1 MKGFNAFAIALQ
13 FLTRLPVPFRIHFTP
28 EGQAWSVVWH
38 PLVGLLIGALLLLMQ
53 SLLVG
58 AGPLLAS
65 ALLLTAWVSIT
76 GGLHLDGL
84 ADCADAWAGGL
95 GDRERSLRI
104 MKDPSSG
111 PIAVAA
117 LVLLLLLKFA
127 ALTELAGRSNLMPLL
142 WTPVIG
148 RSLVPI
154 LLLTTPY
161 VRENGLGS
169 PLVENLPRIPAWLVA
184 WFYLICALV
193 MLGPWP
199 LLATALTVWWLRVLM
214 LRRIGGCTG
223 DTLGASIEV
232 AEAVVLVVCALPIP
246 SSIGQQF
253 SF

>member
-1 MKGFNAFAIALQ
+1 MKSLDEFAIALQ

-28 EGQAWSVVWH
+28 KAQAWSLVWH
-38 PLVGLLIGALLLLMQ
+38 PLVGLLIGALLLSMQ
-53 SLLVG
+53 QLFPG

-84 ADCADAWAGGL
+84 ADCADAWAGGQ

-104 MKDPSSG
+104 MKEPNSG
-111 PIAVAA
+111 PIAVAT

-127 ALTELAGRSNLMPLL
+127 ALEELAGRSSLMPLL
-142 WTPVIG
+142 WTPMIA

-161 VRENGLGS
+161 VRKNGLGS
-169 PLVENLPRIPAWLVA
+169 PLAENLRPKPAWLA
-184 WFYLICALV
+184 TLLYLICALI

-199 LLATALTVWWLRVLM
+199 ILATALTVWWLRALM
-214 LRRIGGCTG
+214 LNRIGGCTG
-223 DTLGASIEV
+223 DTLGASIEI
-232 AEAVVLVVCALPIP
+232 AEAVVLVVCALAIP
-246 SSIGQQF
+246 SHPLLK
-253 SF
+253 